1 MGALFGTDGVR
12 GVANVELT
20 TELALSIG
28 RALAFEQR
36 ERGNSR
42 PQMVIGR
49 DPRPSSPMLQAAM
62 TAGFCSG
69 GGDVVPLGVLPTP
82 GVAYATTWLRA
93 EVGTMVSASH
103 NPLPDNGIKIFGD
116 DGFKLDDAEEERV
129 EQLIHHVPFDPP
141 RGTDVGTTHPV
152 PAAVE
157 AYVGHLVA
165 AADVNP
171 SGLRV
176 VVDCADGAASEV
188 APAVLERLGCDVV
201 AIHADLEAQTVNVG
215 CGSTHPEVVA
225 AAVVEH
231 GADLGLTLDGDA
243 DRLIAVDHTG
253 EVVDG
258 DQILALLALRR
269 QRRGG
274 LDAVVTTVMTNLGFA
289 QAMDAAGIDV
299 IRTKVGDRHVLRA
312 MLEGG
317 HPLGGEQSGHV
328 IIADH
333 ATTGDGVLT
342 AVRLLAA
349 IADAGVSLRELAAGV
364 PRLPQVLVN
373 VTGVDRNALDDA
385 EPLWAEVRR
394 IERELGDEG
403 RVLLRAS
410 GTEPLVR
417 VMVEAGSQQHAE
429 DLAEQIAEVVRRL
442 LPAAG

>member
-1 MGALFGTDGVR
+1 MGGLFGTDGVR

-20 TELALSIG
+20 TELALQIG

-36 ERGNSR
+36 ERGVAR
-42 PQMVIGR
+42 PRMVIGR

-69 GGDVVPLGVLPTP
+69 GGDVIPLGILPTP

-103 NPLPDNGIKIFGD
+103 NPLPDNGIKIFGG
-116 DGFKLDDAEEERV
+116 DGFKLDDAEEARV
-129 EQLIHHVPFDPP
+129 EQLLGHVPASPP
-141 RGTDVGTTHPV
+141 VGAEVGTTHPQ

-157 AYVGHLVA
+157 AYMDHLVA
-165 AADVNP
+165 AADV
-171 SGLRV
+171 SAAGLSV
-176 VVDCADGAASEV
+176 VVDCADGAASEI
-188 APAVLERLGCDVV
+188 AAAVLERIGCEVV
-201 AIHADLEAQTVNVG
+201 AIHADVEAQTVNVG

-225 AAVVEH
+225 AAVVER

-253 EVVDG
+253 AIVDG

-274 LDAVVTTVMTNLGFA
+274 LDAVVTTVMTNLGFT
-289 QAMDAAGIDV
+289 QAMAAAGIEV
-299 IRTKVGDRHVLRA
+299 IRTQVGDRHVLRA
-312 MLEGG
+312 MLDGG

-333 ATTGDGVLT
+333 ATTGDGLLT

-349 IADAGVSLRELAAGV
+349 VADAATTLHEMVRRV
-364 PRLPQVLVN
+364 PRLPQVLIN
-373 VTGVDRNALDDA
+373 VTGVDRRALEGADV
-385 EPLWAEVRR
+385 LWAEVAR
-394 IERELGDEG
+394 IEDALAGHG

-410 GTEPLVR
+410 GTEPMVR
-417 VMVEAGSQQHAE
+417 VMVEADSHDRAE
-429 DLAEQIAEVVRRL
+429 GLAGEIADLVRRE
-442 LPAAG
+442 LPAS

>member
-1 MGALFGTDGVR
+1 MGGLFGTDGVR

-20 TELALSIG
+20 TELALQIG

-36 ERGNSR
+36 ERGVAR
-42 PQMVIGR
+42 PRMVIGR

-69 GGDVVPLGVLPTP
+69 GGDVIPLGILPTP

-103 NPLPDNGIKIFGD
+103 NPLPDNGIKIFGG
-116 DGFKLDDAEEERV
+116 DGFKLDDDEEARV
-129 EQLIHHVPFDPP
+129 EQLLGHVPASPP
-141 RGTDVGTTHPV
+141 VGAEVGTTHPQ

-157 AYVGHLVA
+157 AYMDHLVA
-165 AADVNP
+165 AADV
-171 SGLRV
+171 SAAGLSV

-188 APAVLERLGCDVV
+188 AAAVLERIGCEVV
-201 AIHADLEAQTVNVG
+201 AIHADVEAQTVNVG

-225 AAVVEH
+225 AAVIER

-253 EVVDG
+253 AIVDG

-274 LDAVVTTVMTNLGFA
+274 LDAVVTTVMTNLGFT
-289 QAMDAAGIDV
+289 QAMAAAGIEV
-299 IRTKVGDRHVLRA
+299 IRTQVGDRHVLRA
-312 MLEGG
+312 MLDGG

-333 ATTGDGVLT
+333 ATTGDGLLT

-349 IADAGVSLRELAAGV
+349 VADAGASLHEMVRRV
-364 PRLPQVLVN
+364 PRLPQVLIN
-373 VTGVDRNALDDA
+373 VPGVDRRALEGADV
-385 EPLWAEVRR
+385 LWAEVGR
-394 IERELGDEG
+394 IEDALAGHG

-410 GTEPLVR
+410 GTEPMVR
-417 VMVEAGSQQHAE
+417 VMVEADSHDRAE
-429 DLAEQIAEVVRRL
+429 GLAGEIADLVRRE
-442 LPAAG
+442 LPAG

>member
-1 MGALFGTDGVR
+1 MAWLFGTDGVR

-20 TELALSIG
+20 PELAVRMG
-28 RALAFEQR
+28 RALAREQR
-36 ERGNSR
+36 EQGLRR
-42 PQMVIGR
+42 PRMAIGR

-82 GVAYATTWLRA
+82 GVAYATTWLGA
-93 EVGTMVSASH
+93 DVGTMISASH
-103 NPLPDNGIKIFGD
+103 NPVADNGIKVFGR

-129 EQLIHHVPFDPP
+129 EELLDRPQPEPP
-141 RGTDVGTTHPV
+141 TGTDVGTTHPD
-152 PAAVE
+152 PAAVP
-157 AYVGHLVA
+157 AYIDHLVA
-165 AADVNP
+165 AADGDA

-176 VVDCADGAASEV
+176 VVDCADGAASDV
-188 APAVLERLGCDVV
+188 APRVLARLGCEVTAV
-201 AIHADLEAQTVNVG
+201 HADVEAQTVNVG
-215 CGSTHPEVVA
+215 CGSTNPEVVA
-225 AAVVEH
+225 AAVVEQ

-243 DRLIAVDHTG
+243 DRLLAVDHTG
-253 EVVDG
+253 TLVDG
-258 DQILALLALRR
+258 DQILAVLALRR
-269 QRRGG
+269 QRVHG
-274 LDAVVTTVMTNLGFA
+274 LAAVVTTVMTNLGFA
-289 QAMDAAGIDV
+289 QAMDAAGIRV

-312 MLEGG
+312 MLDEG

-342 AVRLLAA
+342 AVRLLSAVGE
-349 IADAGVSLRELAAGV
+349 AGASLRELVAGV

-373 VTGVDRNALDDA
+373 VRGVDHRALDAA

-394 IERELGDEG
+394 VEDELGGAG

-417 VMVEAGSQQHAE
+417 VMVEADRE
-429 DLAEQIAEVVRRL
+429 DRARGLADGLAECVRRE

>member
-1 MGALFGTDGVR
+1 MGGLFGTDGVR

-20 TELALSIG
+20 TELALQIG

-36 ERGNSR
+36 ERGVAR
-42 PQMVIGR
+42 PRMVIGR

-69 GGDVVPLGVLPTP
+69 GGDVIPLGILPTP

-103 NPLPDNGIKIFGD
+103 NPLPDNGIKIFGG
-116 DGFKLDDAEEERV
+116 DGFKLDDIEEARV
-129 EQLIHHVPFDPP
+129 EQLLGHVPASPP
-141 RGTDVGTTHPV
+141 VGAEVGTTHPQ

-157 AYVGHLVA
+157 AYMDHLVA
-165 AADVNP
+165 AADV
-171 SGLRV
+171 SAAGLSV

-188 APAVLERLGCDVV
+188 AAAVLERIGCEVV
-201 AIHADLEAQTVNVG
+201 AIHADVEAQTVNVG

-225 AAVVEH
+225 AAVVER

-253 EVVDG
+253 AVVDG

-274 LDAVVTTVMTNLGFA
+274 LDAVVTTVMTNLGFT
-289 QAMDAAGIDV
+289 QAMAAAGIEV
-299 IRTKVGDRHVLRA
+299 IRTQVGDRHVLRA

-333 ATTGDGVLT
+333 ATTGDGLLT

-349 IADAGVSLRELAAGV
+349 VADAGASLHEMVRRV
-364 PRLPQVLVN
+364 PRLPQVLIN
-373 VTGVDRNALDDA
+373 VPGVDRRALEGADV
-385 EPLWAEVRR
+385 LWAEVAR
-394 IERELGDEG
+394 IEDALAGHG

-410 GTEPLVR
+410 GTEPMVR
-417 VMVEAGSQQHAE
+417 VMVEADSHDRAE
-429 DLAEQIAEVVRRL
+429 GLAGEIADLVRRE
-442 LPAAG
+442 LPAG

>member
-1 MGALFGTDGVR
+1 MARLFGTDGVR

-20 TELALSIG
+20 VELAVSMG
-28 RALAFEQR
+28 RALAREQR
-36 ERGNSR
+36 ERGVAR
-42 PQMVIGR
+42 PQMAIGR

-82 GVAYATTWLRA
+82 GVAYATTWLA
-93 EVGTMVSASH
+93 ADVGTIVSASH
-103 NPLPDNGIKIFGD
+103 NPLADNGIKIFGR
-116 DGFKLDDAEEERV
+116 DGFKLDDAEEARV
-129 EQLIHHVPFDPP
+129 EELMERAQPNPP
-141 RGTDVGTTHPV
+141 TERDVGTTHPD
-152 PAAVE
+152 PAAIT
-157 AYVGHLVA
+157 AYVDHLVA
-165 AADVNP
+165 AADAQP

-188 APAVLERLGCDVV
+188 APQVLARLGCDVI

-225 AAVVEH
+225 AAVTEH
-231 GADLGLTLDGDA
+231 GADLGLTFDGDA

-253 EVVDG
+253 QVVDG
-258 DQILALLALRR
+258 DQILAVLALRR
-269 QRRGG
+269 QRREG
-274 LDAVVTTVMTNLGFA
+274 LRAVVTTVMTNLGFA
-289 QAMDAAGIDV
+289 HAMDRAGIEV
-299 IRTKVGDRHVLRA
+299 IRTPVGDRHVLRA
-312 MLEGG
+312 MLDGD

-333 ATTGDGVLT
+333 ATTGDGILT

-349 IADAGVSLRELAAGV
+349 VADADATLAELVAQV

-373 VTGVDRNALDDA
+373 VRGVDRRVLNTT
-385 EPLWAEVRR
+385 ESVWADVKRVEA
-394 IERELGDEG
+394 ELGESG

-417 VMVEAGSQQHAE
+417 VMVEADHDDRARAFAE
-429 DLAEQIAEVVRRL
+429 QLAETVRRE
-442 LPAAG
+442 LPSAG

>member
-1 MGALFGTDGVR
+1 MGRLFGTDGIR

-20 TELALSIG
+20 AELAVAMG
-28 RALAFEQR
+28 RALAREQR
-36 ERGNSR
+36 EHGIGR
-42 PQMVIGR
+42 PEMAIGR

-69 GGDVVPLGVLPTP
+69 GGDVIPLGVLPTP
-82 GVAYATTWLRA
+82 GVAYATTWLGA
-93 EVGTMVSASH
+93 DVGTMVSASH
-103 NPLPDNGIKIFGD
+103 NPLADNGIKIFGR

-129 EQLIHHVPFDPP
+129 EQLMERAHDDPP
-141 RGTDVGTTHPV
+141 TERAVGTTHPD
-152 PAAVE
+152 PAAV
-157 AYVGHLVA
+157 AGYIDHLVG
-165 AADVNP
+165 AADADP

-188 APAVLERLGCDVV
+188 APEVLARLGCDVV
-201 AIHADLEAQTVNVG
+201 PIHADVEAQTVNVG
-215 CGSTHPEVVA
+215 CGSTNPEVVA
-225 AAVVEH
+225 AAVVDAR
-231 GADLGLTLDGDA
+231 ADLGLTLDGDA

-253 EVVDG
+253 AVVDG
-258 DQILALLALRR
+258 DQILAVLALRR
-269 QRRGG
+269 QRREG
-274 LDAVVTTVMTNLGFA
+274 LEAVVTTVMTNLGFA
-289 QAMDAAGIDV
+289 QAMEAAAIGV

-349 IADAGVSLRELAAGV
+349 VADAGVSLRELVAVV

-373 VTGVDRNALDDA
+373 VRGVDHRVLDAA
-385 EPLWAEVRR
+385 ESLWGEVKRV
-394 IERELGDEG
+394 EADLGDAG

-410 GTEPLVR
+410 GTEPVVR
-417 VMVEAGSQQHAE
+417 VMVEADREERAQR
-429 DLAEQIAEVVRRL
+429 LADELAEVVRRE
-442 LPAAG
+442 LPAA